1 MNVVLDA
8 WTLAMVVAATLCL
21 CAAGALWLRE
31 HELVTPRVISPL
43 WRKPLAELAVITVIV
58 GGFVQ
63 SGATKVNGELRM
75 ENVELRHVGAVSE
88 LQDQSAFAECRRIRL
103 HSLFLR

>member
-43 WRKPLAELAVITVIV
+43 RRKPLVELAVIAVIV
-58 GGFVQ
+58 GGFVKH
-63 SGATKVNGELRM
+63 GATKVNGELRM
-75 ENVELRHVGAVSE
+75 ENVE
-88 LQDQSAFAECRRIRL
+88 
-103 HSLFLR
+103 